1 MKKTKSMAVLLAII
15 TAFSF
20 IVGGLVSCSKPL
32 KISDEE
38 ALMVLKDL
46 VPKSYDINVI
56 FFGEGLPAVDE
67 AYKEEHSETAYFK
80 VRDDAPYSSI
90 NDIKAA
96 AEKVYSK
103 RYLDGIYGGAFTG
116 VATESSDGM
125 VDASVSPRYKE
136 IGGKLMVDVS
146 VAPKQIR
153 GRLEVISAEVTKKTP
168 GYVIVSMTYSEN
180 GKQSVADAYLTLEN
194 DVWLL
199 DGPTY

>member
-1 MKKTKSMAVLLAII
+1 MKKTKSIAVLLAII
-15 TAFSF
+15 TALSF
-20 IVGGLVSCSKPL
+20 IVGVFASCSKPL

-38 ALMVLKDL
+38 ALTVLKDL

-80 VRDDAPYSSI
+80 VRDDVPYSSI

-103 RYLDGIYGGAFTG
+103 RYLDGIYVGAFKG